1 MAGSTSRRPA
11 RCSATTD
18 GLPERAKV
26 NRNTIWAG
34 IALAVTAFW
43 CWPAGQAFAQGRAAR
58 VIEADRIIAVVNN
71 EVVTLHELRSR
82 VMTVERQLRQQ
93 GTQLPPR
100 DVLERHILERIIVD
114 RVQLQFARETG
125 LRIDDAQLDQT
136 LARIAEGSR
145 MGMAQF
151 RASIERD
158 GISWMKFREDI
169 RDEIVI
175 SRLREREVDSKIVVS
190 EGEID
195 NFLESSGAM
204 GSEEFNLAHIL
215 LRVPEQA
222 KPEQLSRLQAR
233 AEEII
238 AQLRRGA
245 DFAQLA
251 ASYSDAPDGLSGGM
265 MGWRPLERLPAL
277 FAEAV
282 PKLKPGEVS
291 EVLRSPAG
299 YHILK
304 LIDRRGGAIKAQ
316 PVEQTRARHIL
327 VKTSELVSEAEAKR
341 RLVALKERITHGAD
355 FAELA
360 RLHSNDLSA
369 AKGGDLGWLNPGATV
384 PEFEQAMNRLK
395 PGEVGEP
402 VQSPFGWHLIQ
413 VLERRMDVS
422 QEQVRQRARQALRER
437 KADEAYQDW
446 LRQMRDQAYV
456 EYRLED
462 NR

>member
-1 MAGSTSRRPA
+1 M
-11 RCSATTD
+11 
-18 GLPERAKV
+18 V
-26 NRNTIWAG
+26 
-34 IALAVTAFW
+34 
-43 CWPAGQAFAQGRAAR
+43 
-58 VIEADRIIAVVNN
+58 EADRIVAVVNDEVITLN
-71 EVVTLHELRSR
+71 ELNSR
-82 VMTVERQLRQQ
+82 VATVERQLRQQ
-93 GTQLPPR
+93 GTQMPPR
-100 DVLERHILERIIVD
+100 DVLEKHILERLIID
-114 RVQLQFARETG
+114 RVQIQFARETG
-125 LRIDDAQLDQT
+125 LRIDDAQLDQV
-136 LARIAEGSR
+136 LVRIAEGNR
-145 MGMAQF
+145 MGLAQF
-151 RASIERD
+151 RASLEQD
-158 GISWMKFREDI
+158 GISWAKFRENI
-169 RDEIVI
+169 REEIVI
-175 SRLREREVDSKIVVS
+175 GRLREREVDSKIIIS

-195 NFLESSGAM
+195 NFLETAGAV

-222 KPEQLSRLQAR
+222 KPEQLARLQAR

-238 AQLRRGA
+238 SQLRRGA

-251 ASYSDAPDGLSGGM
+251 ASYSDAPDGLAGGA
-265 MGWRPLERLPAL
+265 MGWRPLERLPTL

-282 PKLKPGEVS
+282 QKLKPGEIS

-304 LIDRRGGAIKAQ
+304 LLDRRGGAIKAQ
-316 PVEQTRARHIL
+316 PIEQTRARHIL
-327 VKTSELVSEAEAKR
+327 IKTSELVSEAEARR
-341 RLVALKERITHGAD
+341 RLVALKERIAHGAD

-384 PEFEQAMNRLK
+384 PEFERAMNSLK

-413 VLERRMDVS
+413 VLERRMDIS
-422 QEQVRQRARQALRER
+422 QEQVRQTARQALRER
-437 KADEAYQDW
+437 RADEAYQDW
-446 LRQMRDQAYV
+446 LRQMRDRAYV

>member
-1 MAGSTSRRPA
+1 MI
-11 RCSATTD
+11 
-18 GLPERAKV
+18 
-26 NRNTIWAG
+26 RNTVGAALFMTIAAWAMQTG
-34 IALAVTAFW
+34 PAV
-43 CWPAGQAFAQGRAAR
+43 AQGRTQR
-58 VIEADRIIAVVNN
+58 VIEADRIIAVVNE
-71 EVVTLHELRSR
+71 EVITLHELRSR
-82 VMTVERQLRQQ
+82 MAQVERQLRQQ

-100 DVLERHILERIIVD
+100 DVLEKHILERLIVD
-114 RVQLQFARETG
+114 RVQVQLAKETG
-125 LRIDDAQLDQT
+125 LRIDDAQLDQA
-136 LARIAEGSR
+136 LARIAEGNR
-145 MGMAQF
+145 MGLAEF
-151 RASIERD
+151 RANLEQD
-158 GISWMKFREDI
+158 GIPWMKFREEI
-169 RDEIVI
+169 RNEMTIG
-175 SRLREREVDSKIVVS
+175 RLREREVDSKILVS

-195 NFLESSGAM
+195 NFLEAGGAM

-222 KPEQLSRLQAR
+222 RTEQLVRLQAR
-233 AEEII
+233 AEDIL

-251 ASYSDAPDGLSGGM
+251 ASNSDAPDGLSGGL
-265 MGWRPLERLPAL
+265 MGWRPLDRLPSL
-277 FAEAV
+277 FAEEV

-291 EVLRSPAG
+291 AVLRSPAG
-299 YHILK
+299 FHILK
-304 LIDRRGGAIKAQ
+304 LLERRGGAIKAQ

-327 VKTSELVSEAEAKR
+327 IKTSELVPEAEAR
-341 RLVALKERITHGAD
+341 RKLVTLKERLSHGAD

-369 AKGGDLGWLNPGATV
+369 AKGGDLGWLNPGDTV
-384 PEFEQAMNRLK
+384 PDFERAMNSLK
-395 PGEVGEP
+395 PGQVGEP

-422 QEQVRQRARQALRER
+422 KERVRQTARMALRER

-446 LRQMRDQAYV
+446 LRQMRDRAYV

>member
-1 MAGSTSRRPA
+1 MQTGPA
-11 RCSATTD
+11 
-18 GLPERAKV
+18 V
-26 NRNTIWAG
+26 
-34 IALAVTAFW
+34 
-43 CWPAGQAFAQGRAAR
+43 AQGRTQR
-58 VIEADRIIAVVNN
+58 VIEADRIIAVVND
-71 EVVTLHELRSR
+71 EVITLHELRSR
-82 VMTVERQLRQQ
+82 MAQVERQLRQQ

-100 DVLERHILERIIVD
+100 DVLEKHILERLIVD
-114 RVQLQFARETG
+114 RVQVQFAKETG

-136 LARIAEGSR
+136 LARIAEGNR
-145 MGMAQF
+145 MGLAEF
-151 RASIERD
+151 RANLEQD
-158 GISWMKFREDI
+158 GIPWMKFREEI
-169 RDEIVI
+169 RNEMTIG
-175 SRLREREVDSKIVVS
+175 RLREREVDSKIRRQR
-190 EGEID
+190 GGD
-195 NFLESSGAM
+195 RQLPRGRRRH

-222 KPEQLSRLQAR
+222 RTEQLVRLQAR
-233 AEEII
+233 AEDIL

-251 ASYSDAPDGLSGGM
+251 ASNSDAPDGLSGGL
-265 MGWRPLERLPAL
+265 MGWRPLDRLPSL
-277 FAEAV
+277 FAEEV

-291 EVLRSPAG
+291 AVLRSPAG
-299 YHILK
+299 FHILK
-304 LIDRRGGAIKAQ
+304 LLERRGGAIKAQ

-327 VKTSELVSEAEAKR
+327 IKTSELVPEAEAR
-341 RLVALKERITHGAD
+341 RKLVTLKERLSHGAD

-369 AKGGDLGWLNPGATV
+369 AKGGDLGWLNPGDTV
-384 PEFEQAMNRLK
+384 PDFERAMNSLK
-395 PGEVGEP
+395 PGQVGEP

-422 QEQVRQRARQALRER
+422 KERVRQTARMALRER

-446 LRQMRDQAYV
+446 LRQMRDRAYV

>member
-1 MAGSTSRRPA
+1 M
-11 RCSATTD
+11 
-18 GLPERAKV
+18 K
-26 NRNTIWAG
+26 RNSFCAG
-34 IALAVTAFW
+34 IIIAATVFTCL
-43 CWPAGQAFAQGRAAR
+43 PGGQALAQGRSAR
-58 VIEADRIIAVVNN
+58 VIEADRIIAVVNE
-71 EVVTLHELRSR
+71 EVITLNELRTKISA
-82 VMTVERQLRQQ
+82 VERQLRQQ

-100 DVLERHILERIIVD
+100 DVLEKHILERLIVD
-114 RVQLQFARETG
+114 RVQVQFAGETG

-136 LARIAEGSR
+136 LARIAEGNR
-145 MGMAQF
+145 MDLAQF
-151 RASIERD
+151 RASLERD
-158 GISWMKFREDI
+158 GIPWRKFREDI

-175 SRLREREVDSKIVVS
+175 SRIREREVDSKIVVS

-195 NFLESSGAM
+195 NFLESASAA
-204 GSEEFNLAHIL
+204 GSEEFNLGHIL

-222 KPEQLSRLQAR
+222 KPEQLARLQAR

-251 ASYSDAPDGLSGGM
+251 ASYSDAPDGLSGGS
-265 MGWRPLERLPAL
+265 MGWRPLERLPTL
-277 FAEAV
+277 YAEAV

-304 LIDRRGGAIKAQ
+304 LIDRRGGEIKAQ

-327 VKTSELVSEAEAKR
+327 IKTSELVSEAEAKR
-341 RLVALKERITHGAD
+341 RLAGLKERITHGAD

-369 AKGGDLGWLNPGATV
+369 AKGGDLGWLSPGDTV
-384 PEFEQAMNRLK
+384 PEFERAMNSLK
-395 PGEVGEP
+395 PGQVGDP

-413 VLERRMDVS
+413 VMERRMDIS
-422 QEQVRQRARQALRER
+422 QERVRQSARLALRER

-446 LRQMRDQAYV
+446 LRQMRDRAYV

>member
-1 MAGSTSRRPA
+1 MI
-11 RCSATTD
+11 
-18 GLPERAKV
+18 
-26 NRNTIWAG
+26 RNTVGAALFMTIAAWAMQTG
-34 IALAVTAFW
+34 PAV
-43 CWPAGQAFAQGRAAR
+43 AQGRTQR
-58 VIEADRIIAVVNN
+58 VIEADRIIAVVNE
-71 EVVTLHELRSR
+71 EVITLHELRSR
-82 VMTVERQLRQQ
+82 MAQVERQLRQQ

-100 DVLERHILERIIVD
+100 DVLEKHILERLIVD
-114 RVQLQFARETG
+114 RVQVQLAKETG
-125 LRIDDAQLDQT
+125 LRIDDAQLDQA
-136 LARIAEGSR
+136 LARIAEGNR
-145 MGMAQF
+145 MGLAEF
-151 RASIERD
+151 RANLEQD
-158 GISWMKFREDI
+158 GIPWMKFREEI
-169 RDEIVI
+169 RNEMTIG
-175 SRLREREVDSKIVVS
+175 RLREREVDSKILVS

-195 NFLESSGAM
+195 NFLEAGGGM

-222 KPEQLSRLQAR
+222 RTEQLVRLQAR
-233 AEEII
+233 AEDIL

-251 ASYSDAPDGLSGGM
+251 ASNSDAPDGLSGGL
-265 MGWRPLERLPAL
+265 MGWRPLDRLPSL
-277 FAEAV
+277 FAEEV

-291 EVLRSPAG
+291 AVLRSPAG
-299 YHILK
+299 FHILK
-304 LIDRRGGAIKAQ
+304 LLERRGGAIKAQ

-327 VKTSELVSEAEAKR
+327 IKTSELVPEAEAR
-341 RLVALKERITHGAD
+341 RKLVTLKERLSHGAD

-369 AKGGDLGWLNPGATV
+369 AKGGDLGWLNPGDTV
-384 PEFEQAMNRLK
+384 PDFERAMNSLK
-395 PGEVGEP
+395 PGQVGEP

-422 QEQVRQRARQALRER
+422 KERVRQTARMALRER

-446 LRQMRDQAYV
+446 LRQMRDRAYV

>member
-1 MAGSTSRRPA
+1 MSRKSVRAGVVLVAMAA
-11 RCSATTD
+11 C
-18 GLPERAKV
+18 LPGG
-26 NRNTIWAG
+26 WA
-34 IALAVTAFW
+34 L
-43 CWPAGQAFAQGRAAR
+43 AQGRAAQA
-58 VIEADRIIAVVNN
+58 IEADRIIAVVND
-71 EVVTLHELRSR
+71 EVITLHELKSR
-82 VMTVERQLRQQ
+82 AAFTERQLRQQ
-93 GTQLPPR
+93 GTQMPPR
-100 DVLERHILERIIVD
+100 DVLEKHILERLIVD
-114 RVQLQFARETG
+114 RVQLQFAKETG

-136 LARIAEGSR
+136 LVRIAEGNR
-145 MGMAQF
+145 MGLAQF
-151 RASIERD
+151 RANLERD
-158 GISWMKFREDI
+158 GIPWAKFREDI

-175 SRLREREVDSKIVVS
+175 GRLREREVDSKIVVT

-195 NFLESSGAM
+195 NFLETAGAM
-204 GSEEFNLAHIL
+204 GNEEFNLAHIL

-222 KPEQLSRLQAR
+222 RPEQLARLQAR
-233 AEEII
+233 AEDIV

-251 ASYSDAPDGLSGGM
+251 ASNSDAPDGLSGGV
-265 MGWRPLERLPAL
+265 MGWRPLERLPTL
-277 FAEAV
+277 FAEVV

-291 EVLRSPAG
+291 DVLRSPAG

-304 LIDRRGGAIKAQ
+304 LLDRRGGAIKAQ

-327 VKTSELVSEAEAKR
+327 IKTSELVSEADARR
-341 RLVALKERITHGAD
+341 RLAALKERITHGAD

-369 AKGGDLGWLNPGATV
+369 AKGGDLGWLNQGDTV
-384 PEFEQAMNRLK
+384 PDFEKAMNSLK

-422 QEQVRQRARQALRER
+422 QERVRQSARMALRER

-446 LRQMRDQAYV
+446 LRQMRDRAYV

>member
-1 MAGSTSRRPA
+1 MSRFSDCA
-11 RCSATTD
+11 RLVVAAWLGGLVAASA
-18 GLPERAKV
+18 
-26 NRNTIWAG
+26 
-34 IALAVTAFW
+34 AL
-43 CWPAGQAFAQGRAAR
+43 AQGRPPAR
-58 VIEADRIIAVVNN
+58 VIEADRIIAVVND
-71 EVVTLHELRSR
+71 EVVTAHELRSR
-82 VMTVERQLRQQ
+82 VATVERQLRQQ
-93 GTQLPPR
+93 GTQMPPR
-100 DVLERHILERIIVD
+100 DVLEKHVLERLIVD
-114 RVQLQFARETG
+114 RAQLQFAKETG
-125 LRIDDAQLDQT
+125 LQVDDAQLDQT
-136 LARIAEGSR
+136 LARIAEGNR
-145 MGMAQF
+145 MGLAQF
-151 RASIERD
+151 RASLERD
-158 GISWMKFREDI
+158 GIPWMKFREDI
-169 RDEIVI
+169 RDEMVI
-175 SRLREREVDSKIVVS
+175 GRLREREVDSKIVVT

-195 NFLESSGAM
+195 NFLQTAGAM

-222 KPEQLSRLQAR
+222 KPEQLARLQAR

-251 ASYSDAPDGLSGGM
+251 ASYSDAPDGLTGGA

-277 FAEAV
+277 FVEAV

-291 EVLRSPAG
+291 DVLRSPAG

-304 LIDRRGGAIKAQ
+304 LLDRRGGAIKAQ

-327 VKTSELVSEAEAKR
+327 IKTSELVPEAEAR
-341 RLVALKERITHGAD
+341 RKLVTLKERLSHGAD

-369 AKGGDLGWLNPGATV
+369 AKGGDLGWLNPGDTV
-384 PEFEQAMNRLK
+384 PDFERAMNSLK
-395 PGEVGEP
+395 PGQVGEP

-422 QEQVRQRARQALRER
+422 KERVRQTARMALRER

-446 LRQMRDQAYV
+446 LRQMRDRAYV